1 MRKHSTL
8 WQSMLIPMICL
19 LMCVAINIASA
30 TTVLLLMTLLNQAKQ
45 TQPPSEQTL
54 IGNISAEFYSKS
66 GHAQAELMDYHEA
79 VSDWTAVISHKPD
92 YAVAYKLSRTCET

>member
-1 MRKHSTL
+1 MPTDVRSNKHRISNH
-8 WQSMLIPMICL
+8 SP
-19 LMCVAINIASA
+19 SA
-30 TTVLLLMTLLNQAKQ
+30 DVMTLLNQAKQ

-66 GHAQAELMDYHEA
+66 GHAQAELMNYHEA